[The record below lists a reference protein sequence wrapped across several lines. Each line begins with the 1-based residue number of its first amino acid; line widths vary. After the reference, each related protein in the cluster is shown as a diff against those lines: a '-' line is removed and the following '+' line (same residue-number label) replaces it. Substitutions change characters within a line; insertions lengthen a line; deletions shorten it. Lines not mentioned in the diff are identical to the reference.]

1 MLMKKESSTTR
12 SNAKMGK
19 RIFTL
24 IELLVVIAIIAI
36 LASMLLPALNK
47 AREKAK
53 SSNCAGN
60 LKQLALGC
68 LGYANEN
75 NDYMPRAGFG
85 GENSVFFE
93 GLVAP
98 YVGATGVKKS
108 DNLPRVNPEA
118 MVYRCPSDLFI
129 RAVNPA
135 GDEFFTRLGISF
147 LYSNGAGA
155 LNRVGTYGY
164 GVKLTMC
171 KKPSTKLSL
180 LDAQNGVRITDYYD
194 SIGSNGISYRH
205 NSGNGLNA
213 SYLDGHVSF
222 WVGNKYKNPIG
233 YVDWS
238 ETHPVTIMW
247 RPLK

>member
-1 MLMKKESSTTR
+1 M
-12 SNAKMGK
+12 K

-24 IELLVVIAIIAI
+24 IELLIVIAIIAI
-36 LASMLLPALNK
+36 LAAMLLPVLNK
-47 AREKAK
+47 AREKVK
-53 SSNCAGN
+53 SIGCANN

-85 GENSVFFE
+85 GENGIYFE
-93 GLVAP
+93 CLVAP
-98 YVGATGVKKS
+98 YVGAAGVKKS
-108 DNLPRVNPEA
+108 DNIPRVQPEA
-118 MVYRCPSDLFI
+118 MVYRCPSDLFVRPVI
-129 RAVNPA
+129 PQN
-135 GDEFFTRLGISF
+135 DEFFTRLGMSF
-147 LYSNGAGA
+147 VYSVGAGVLTPA
-155 LNRVGTYGY
+155 PIGTYGY
-164 GVKLTMC
+164 GVKLARC

-180 LDAQNGVRITDYYD
+180 MDSQNWVRVTDYYD

-222 WVGNKYKNPIG
+222 WVGNKYKNPIS

-238 ETHPVTIMW
+238 ETHPITIMW